1 MRGLILLLWLLGF
14 VNLIRAQSDESIR
27 KIITDMLESIA
38 EKQTIEMNYEE
49 LIDDLVELSLH
60 PINLNAATKE
70 DLETLF
76 FLTDYQIENILY
88 YVYLNDSLQT
98 IYELQA
104 VEGLDDQTIRN
115 LVHFVFVG
123 ESPAKEK
130 TLHLSGNMLGRY
142 QTVFQNAMGFIEEND
157 STASAYKG
165 SKERVLLKG
174 RLQINDK
181 VEAGFTLE
189 KDPGEE
195 YFSNSILITDF
206 ASGFIQFNKPI
217 PLVSKIIIGDYKASF
232 GQGVGMWTD
241 MAFSKSSE
249 TSQLRRRPKGVYRYT
264 STNEA
269 SFLRGVATELR
280 YNDFSLSPFV
290 SYKQRDASLEIDT
303 ISNAKFIL
311 SLKEDGYH
319 RTSGELDNRKS
330 VNEWLAGGRLA
341 YRHHLFH
348 IECGYVS
355 WHLNYPIKNSD
366 HLRDLYRF
374 ADDGQTTGWLSYS
387 LFLNRLTLFGEAAL
401 QQNKYSAFYQGLTY
415 QAGSDVVM
423 SLAYRSYDASYSAI
437 LANPFSESSII
448 NGESGFY
455 GSIRFRPHRKML
467 ITAYGDTFRYNWL
480 KYNVYA
486 PSSGFEC
493 FMQADFAINNYCG
506 FYLRYKSTQKS
517 INAKQ
522 EEQQTYSISSY
533 QKDNIRFYCNF
544 RASEKLKL
552 QTQVEHSIYLRDEES
567 ATKGWLF
574 YQDFKFIPVRKLT
587 LGFRYVYFDIED
599 YNSRIYMYEP
609 DVLYAFTI
617 PAYMDKGSRLIVN
630 VKWAL
635 TRDLKVWFRL
645 AHSYYKGKQSLSSG
659 WNEIPGNKKTEG
671 KIQVQF
677 RF

>member
-1 MRGLILLLWLLGF
+1 MRILILLIWLSGF
-14 VNLIRAQSDESIR
+14 VNVIRAQSDESIH

-38 EKQTIEMNYEE
+38 EKQTIEMNFEE

-60 PINLNAATKE
+60 PMNLNEVTKI

-88 YVYLNDSLQT
+88 YIYSNGPLQT
-98 IYELQA
+98 IFELQA
-104 VEGLDDQTIRN
+104 VEGLDYQTIRH

-123 ESPAKEK
+123 ESPSKGEV
-130 TLHLSGNMLGRY
+130 LHLSGTVLSRY
-142 QTVFQNAMGFIEEND
+142 QTVFQNAKGYVEEND
-157 STASAYKG
+157 STPSAYIGGKD
-165 SKERVLLKG
+165 RVLLKG
-174 RLQINDK
+174 RLQINNR
-181 VEAGFTLE
+181 VETGFTLE

-195 YFSNSILITDF
+195 YFSNSIPFTDF
-206 ASGFIQFNKPI
+206 ASGFIQFNKP
-217 PLVSKIIIGDYKASF
+217 VKWVNKIIIGDYKASF

-269 SFLRGVATELR
+269 SFLRGVGAELS
-280 YNDFSLSPFV
+280 YKDFSLSPFV
-290 SYKQRDASLEIDT
+290 SYKQRDASLEMDSIT
-303 ISNAKFIL
+303 NAKFIL

-319 RTSGELDNRKS
+319 RTSGELDNQKS
-330 VNEWLAGGRLA
+330 VDEWVAGGRLA

-348 IECGYVS
+348 IESGYVS
-355 WHLNYPIKNSD
+355 WNLNYPIKNSD
-366 HLRDLYRF
+366 HLRNLYRF
-374 ADDGQTTGWLSYS
+374 ADDEQTTGWFSYS

-437 LANPFSESSII
+437 LANPFSESSIL

-455 GSIRFRPHRKML
+455 GSIRFRPHQKML
-467 ITAYGDTFRYNWL
+467 ITAYGDIFEYNWL
-480 KYNVYA
+480 RYNVYA

-493 FMQADFAINNYCG
+493 FIQADFALNNYCD

-517 INAKQ
+517 INSNHIGQ
-522 EEQQTYSISSY
+522 STYAISSY
-533 QKDNIRFYCNF
+533 QKDNIRFCYNF
-544 RASEKLKL
+544 CTFDKFKL
-552 QTQVEHSIYLRDEES
+552 QTQVEHSIYRRDEES

-574 YQDFKFIPVRKLT
+574 YQDFKLTPVRNLT
-587 LGFRYVYFDIED
+587 IGFRYVYFDIED

-630 VKWAL
+630 VKWVL

-659 WNEIPGNKKTEG
+659 WNEISGNEKTEG

>member
-1 MRGLILLLWLLGF
+1 MRSLILLIWLLGF
-14 VNLIRAQSDESIR
+14 VNLIGAQSDESIR

-38 EKQTIEMNYEE
+38 EKQTVEMSYEE
-49 LIDDLVELSLH
+49 LIDDLLELSQH

-88 YVYLNDSLQT
+88 YIYSNGSLQT

-104 VEGLDDQTIRN
+104 IEGLDNQTIRH
-115 LVHFVFVG
+115 LVHFVDVG
-123 ESPAKEK
+123 ESPTKDEP
-130 TLHLSGNMLGRY
+130 LYLSGNVLGRY
-142 QTVFQNAMGFIEEND
+142 QTVFQNAKGYVAEND
-157 STASAYKG
+157 STPSAYKG
-165 SKERVLLKG
+165 SKDRILLKG
-174 RLQINDK
+174 RLNFNEK

-195 YFSNSILITDF
+195 YFSNSISITDF
-206 ASGFIQFNKPI
+206 ASGFIQFNKPAKS
-217 PLVSKIIIGDYKASF
+217 VHRIIIGDYKASF

-249 TSQLRRRPKGVYRYT
+249 TSQLRRRPKGLCKYA
-264 STNEA
+264 STNES

-280 YNDFSLSPFV
+280 YKKFSFSPFA
-290 SYKQRDASLEIDT
+290 SCKQRDASLEIDT
-303 ISNAKFIL
+303 VHNVKFII

-319 RTSGELDNRKS
+319 RTSAELDNRKS
-330 VNEWLAGGRLA
+330 IDEWVVGGRMA

-348 IECGYVS
+348 IESGYVS
-355 WHLNYPIKNSD
+355 WNLNYPIKSSD

-374 ADDGQTTGWLSYS
+374 ADDGQTTGWFSYS
-387 LFLNRLTLFGEAAL
+387 LFLHRLTLFGEVAL
-401 QQNKYSAFYQGLTY
+401 QQNRYSAFYQGLTY

-423 SLAYRSYDASYSAI
+423 SLAYRNYDAGYSAI

-455 GSIRFRPHRKML
+455 GSVRFRPHRKLL
-467 ITAYGDTFRYNWL
+467 ITAYGDVFKYEWLRYN
-480 KYNVYA
+480 VFA
-486 PSSGFEC
+486 PSNGFEC
-493 FMQADFAINNYCG
+493 FIQADFALSNYCG
-506 FYLRYKSTQKS
+506 IYLRYKSTQKS
-517 INAKQ
+517 INSNQ
-522 EEQQTYSISSY
+522 EEYQSYAISSY
-533 QKDNIRFYCNF
+533 QKDNIRFCYNYS
-544 RASEKLKL
+544 ASDRWKM
-552 QTQVEHSIYLRDEES
+552 QTQLEHAIYQRDEES

-574 YQDFKFIPVRKLT
+574 YQDFKFIPISKLT

-617 PAYMDKGSRLIVN
+617 PAYLAMGSRLIVN
-630 VKWAL
+630 VKWSL
-635 TRDLKVWFRL
+635 TRDIKAWFRL
-645 AHSYYKGKQSLSSG
+645 AHSYYKGEQSLSSG
-659 WNEIPGNKKTEG
+659 WNEIPGSKKTEG
-671 KIQVQF
+671 KFQVQF